1 MNANREFK
9 FACSVCQQHLEADLG
24 DVGKIVSCP
33 TCFRSII
40 IPAPLT
46 GHLARVLVRA
56 KEANEPRTSSAKT
69 TAADH
74 AAAGAFKISAAVA
87 GLILTAMV
95 SVVVYA
101 LRH

>member
-1 MNANREFK
+1 MSANREFK
-9 FACSVCQQHLEADLG
+9 FACSVCQQHLQADLG

-33 TCFRSII
+33 TCFRSLI

-46 GHLARVLVRA
+46 GQLARVLVRA
-56 KEANEPRTSSAKT
+56 KEANEPRTFGAKT

-74 AAAGAFKISAAVA
+74 ASPTAFKISAAVA

-95 SVVVYA
+95 SVVIYS